1 MNTNNNKSTWLICGL
16 VGISILILHK
26 ICIDQFNQH
35 ILPLLSVVKNDSWVI
50 QILMLFFVF
59 FSYRW
64 MSLKHN
70 TFSQG
75 IEIFPKRLIWI
86 GLFGGL
92 YLFFRIRY
100 VNDYVCYGL
109 EKLKLCYVDI
119 CLLAVGLIE
128 IGFLLSRYYYRRNK
142 ENHLETVVKS
152 FFAENPTNNDGLLR
166 RDYAECLV
174 EKIVSSFNDN
184 VAKDSSFTI
193 LLNEKYGTGK
203 TSFFLVLK
211 QILANRSAYVVDF
224 KPWLCSD
231 ANQMAI
237 ELLEQMMDAGLP
249 INDRIFFKYANALKN
264 SDSLFGIV
272 GKLIVLSNSSS
283 LAKQL
288 EYIKQQMQQLSKPM
302 VVLVDDVDRL
312 SQLELLELI
321 KLIRNTIAFP
331 NVFYIIAADKQYL
344 SVMLSKLDIPDSNVF
359 LQKFFNMEMTFP
371 KDDTCIQNILRNTL
385 KDLLFAYL
393 NKEQY
398 AFGNDID
405 NYINQFLAIP
415 NLFLMIQTPRD
426 IYRYCNMLSFELDIL
441 RKNDLLYKIEYI
453 DLMQLTLLRY
463 LSDDVYKLLRDRDE
477 CVLKMERYSDW
488 QLRLN
493 ENYQDLV
500 YKIHKVDVDKIVSG
514 VDDKKTTKC
523 VTLHEAIACSVP
535 DKEELIIILLE
546 RLFPSTTSSCHSVSM
561 CNKDEYFKYFSGRYA
576 CFEMTGAEAYDII
589 RQPND
594 EFRLSIE
601 MIQRDEKF
609 TCFQRKFVSFLS
621 ENIVDNINI
630 LDNLAYLW
638 RLLKTNYGVNK
649 IDLEELFRLDMYRYM
664 SWTFLWKEYSDTE
677 LDSLQQIFNEW
688 ISLNENLDF
697 VALTLL
703 FCREYKNDNIV
714 FNDEMLQNCIVITIN
729 RFLFE
734 KVAGHEFESDVVD
747 LYHLFGRFGHNLWY
761 PRLQKYVKKSHDLTP
776 WVYNIIGK
784 RDDVWK
790 WNGRLIESMN
800 SIYGGNLDNYFKHI
814 GIMFDEELQSSLLDV
829 RLDLSVDAQKNN
841 KFIRLVIDLYNQANN
856 NKRNYYEY
864 ETII

>member
-16 VGISILILHK
+16 VGISILILHR

-50 QILMLFFVF
+50 QILMLLFVF
-59 FSYRW
+59 FSYCW

-100 VNDYVCYGL
+100 FNDYVCYGL

-128 IGFLLSRYYYRRNK
+128 IRFLLSRCYYRRNK
-142 ENHLETVVKS
+142 ENHLETIVKS

-211 QILANRSAYVVDF
+211 DVLASKSTYLVDF

-249 INDRIFFKYANALKN
+249 INNRIFFKYANALKN
-264 SDSLFGIV
+264 SDSLFGMV
-272 GKLIVLSNSSS
+272 SKLIILSNSSS

-288 EYIKQQMQQLSKPM
+288 EYIKQQMQQISKPM
-302 VVLVDDVDRL
+302 IVLVDDVDRL

-344 SVMLSKLDIPDSNVF
+344 SMMLSKLDIPDSDVF
-359 LQKFFNMEMTFP
+359 LQKFFNMEMNFP
-371 KDDTCIQNILRNTL
+371 KDDTCVRNILHNNL
-385 KDLLFAYL
+385 KDLLSAYL
-393 NKEQY
+393 EKKPY
-398 AFGNDID
+398 VLGFDID
-405 NYINQFLAIP
+405 DYINDFFAIP

-441 RKNDLLYKIEYI
+441 QKNDLLYKIEYV
-453 DLMQLTLLRY
+453 DLMQLILLRY
-463 LSDDVYKLLRDRDE
+463 LSSDVYKLLRDRDE
-477 CVLKMERYSDW
+477 CVLRMGRYLDW
-488 QLRLN
+488 QLQLN

-500 YKIHKVDVDKIVSG
+500 HKIHGVDVEKIVNG
-514 VDDKKTTKC
+514 VDQKRQTKC
-523 VTLHEAIACSVP
+523 VTLHEAMVHSVP
-535 DKEELIIILLE
+535 DKEELIVTLLE
-546 RLFPSTTSSCHSVSM
+546 RLFPSTTSSCYSVSM

-576 CFEMTGAEAYDII
+576 CFEMTGAEAYNII
-589 RQPND
+589 RKPKE
-594 EFRLSIE
+594 EFQLAVAN
-601 MIQRDEKF
+601 IQRDKKY
-609 TCFQRKFVSFLS
+609 TCFQRKFISFLS
-621 ENIVDNINI
+621 ENKIDNINI

-638 RLLKTNYGVNK
+638 SLTRANCGVNK
-649 IDLEELFRLDMYRYM
+649 IDVEDLFSLEMYRYM
-664 SWTFLWKEYSDTE
+664 GWTFSWKEYSDTE
-677 LDSLQQIFNEW
+677 FHKLQHIFYEW
-688 ISLNENLDF
+688 ISVNENLDF

-703 FCREYKNDNIV
+703 FCREHKNDSIV
-714 FNDEMLQNCIVITIN
+714 FNDEMLQNCIEIIIN
-729 RFLFE
+729 RFLYE
-734 KVAGHEFESDVVD
+734 KVANYGFESGVVD
-747 LYHLFGRFGHNLWY
+747 LYRVFGRLGYSLWY
-761 PRLQKYVKKSHDLTP
+761 PRLQEYVEKSYDVTP

-784 RDDVWK
+784 KNDVWK
-790 WNGRLIESMN
+790 WNDRLIEGIN
-800 SIYGGNLDNYFKHI
+800 SIYGGNLDGYFKRL
-814 GIMFDEELQSSLLDV
+814 GIKFEKELQSSMLEV
-829 RLDLSVDAQKNN
+829 RLDLSVDEQKDNQ
-841 KFIRLVIDLYNQANN
+841 FVQLVINMHNKANN
-856 NKRNYYEY
+856 SKRNL
-864 ETII
+864 